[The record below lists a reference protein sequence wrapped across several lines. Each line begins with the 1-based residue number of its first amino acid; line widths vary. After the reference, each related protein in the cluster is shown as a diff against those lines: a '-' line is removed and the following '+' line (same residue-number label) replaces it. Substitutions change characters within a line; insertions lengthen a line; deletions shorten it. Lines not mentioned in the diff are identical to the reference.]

1 LRGFRSRLRYFAT
14 DAWDEW
20 RRSPGVNLLAVA
32 TLASTLFLA
41 ALVMLVLSNV
51 EARVAEL
58 SRDVNVQV
66 YLEDGIS
73 EPALDELMRDTR
85 AMEGVGR
92 VEYVDKAEA
101 LRRYRGWASESAE
114 LIEELGTNPLPAS
127 LEVFLTPG
135 PRAEQMGAAVA
146 VALSGRDGVEE
157 IRFDRSWLRRLEGLV
172 DLARVGGSGLAV
184 IVFAAVIFVMASVLR
199 LAVYARRDEID
210 IMLLVGATP
219 AFVRGP
225 FLVAGA
231 GQGLIAS
238 AAALLLVEIVR
249 RGALLYVDRAPAVL
263 LDLVA
268 SRPLGVAHS
277 AIVTLVGLTVSLA
290 GAWFAVRRRA
300 GE

>member
-1 LRGFRSRLRYFAT
+1 
-14 DAWDEW
+14 
-20 RRSPGVNLLAVA
+20 VA

-41 ALVMLVLSNV
+41 ALVMLVLGNV
-51 EARVAEL
+51 EARVGEL
-58 SRDVNVQV
+58 SREVNVQV
-66 YLEDGIS
+66 YLVDEIA
-73 EPALDELMRDTR
+73 EPSLAALIRDTR
-85 AMEGVGR
+85 AMAGVER
-92 VEYVDKAEA
+92 VDYVDKQEA
-101 LRRYRGWASESAE
+101 LRRYRSWSSESAE
-114 LIEELGTNPLPAS
+114 LIDELGANPLPAS
-127 LEVFLTPG
+127 LEVFLAPG
-135 PRAEQMGAAVA
+135 PRAEQMGASVA
-146 VALSGRDGVEE
+146 VALAGRDGVEE
-157 IRFDRSWLRRLEGLV
+157 IRFDRSWLRRLEGLI
-172 DLARVGGSGLAV
+172 DLARVGGSGLAL

-238 AAALLLVEIVR
+238 AGALLMVEGVR

-268 SRPLGVAHS
+268 ARPLGAAPSGLV
-277 AIVTLVGLTVSLA
+277 VLVGLAVSLT
-290 GAWFAVRRRA
+290 GAYFAVRRRA